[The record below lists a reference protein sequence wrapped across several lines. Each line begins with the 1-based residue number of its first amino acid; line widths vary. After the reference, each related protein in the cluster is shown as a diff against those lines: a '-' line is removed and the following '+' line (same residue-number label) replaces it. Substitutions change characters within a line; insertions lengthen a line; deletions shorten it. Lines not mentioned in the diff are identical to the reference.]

1 MTPLAR
7 LYAHRKLNDHDRYL
21 AEAVPLM
28 HKQLLL
34 QGKSD
39 NAVIDVLFELFYR
52 LQLIGRQ
59 IKNSQIHQTGVAAH
73 KSLIAACDHASDKSK
88 LTVDPSTDQKLAIC
102 AALDTLAK
110 LAGLLS
116 NKLYFESKLIAEKLV
131 AEMKKVPV

>member
-52 LQLIGRQ
+52 LHFKRLAMLDMVQEELEAMD
-59 IKNSQIHQTGVAAH
+59 AADQAAMFDS
-73 KSLIAACDHASDKSK
+73 SLMLCVGELRNLMAAVIDV
-88 LTVDPSTDQKLAIC
+88 LE
-102 AALDTLAK
+102 
-110 LAGLLS
+110 G
-116 NKLYFESKLIAEKLV
+116 EAE
-131 AEMKKVPV
+131 